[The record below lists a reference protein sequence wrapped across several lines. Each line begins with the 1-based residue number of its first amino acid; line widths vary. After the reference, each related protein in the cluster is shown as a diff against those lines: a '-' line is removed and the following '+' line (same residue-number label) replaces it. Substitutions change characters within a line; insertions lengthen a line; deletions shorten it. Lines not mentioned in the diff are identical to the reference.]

1 MLDHAAGEGNFSRKL
16 MDLLDRVEY
25 RRVES
30 TEDMEEVARI
40 RYKAYK
46 MADILTLKGTTLIDD
61 IDYDSHAYN
70 FGVYFEERLISTV
83 RIHHVTPDHRVS
95 STRSVYPEEID
106 AFLDAGMSLIDP
118 VRFAAD
124 PAIMREMPAIP
135 YFTLRIATM
144 ATDYFNADR
153 VLQLV
158 SPQHSAFYKRVFL
171 ANTIVEPRKNC
182 GKYNIELTLMSTDAN
197 AIRSDL
203 YRRYPFFQSEAF
215 ERRMMFERGPNAGF
229 TPLTILPTA
238 RFASQQSRLAAAS
251 NANQGLMGGSGNG
264 LRNGGGRNGRAG

>member
-1 MLDHAAGEGNFSRKL
+1 MEPATVEGHFSRKL

-25 RRVES
+25 RRVETS
-30 TEDMEEVARI
+30 EDMEEVARI

-46 MADILTLKGTTLIDD
+46 MADILTLNGSTLIDD
-61 IDYDSHAYN
+61 IDFDSHAYV

-95 STRSVYPEEID
+95 STRGVYPEEID
-106 AFLDAGMSLIDP
+106 GFLDAGMSLIDP

-144 ATDYFNADR
+144 ATDFFDADR

-158 SPQHSAFYKRVFL
+158 SPQHAAFYKRVFL
-171 ANTIVEPRKNC
+171 AHTIVEPRKNC
-182 GKYNIELTLMSTDAN
+182 GKYNIELTLMSTDAH
-197 AIRSDL
+197 AIRSGL
-203 YRRYPFFQSEAF
+203 YQRYPFFQSGAV
-215 ERRMMFERGPNAGF
+215 ERRLMFERGPNAGI

-238 RFASQQSRLAAAS
+238 RLVAQQARLRGSMNAA
-251 NANQGLMGGSGNG
+251 L
-264 LRNGGGRNGRAG
+264 GRNAAGPAHG

>member
-1 MLDHAAGEGNFSRKL
+1 MLDQVTGESTFSRKL
-16 MDLLDRVEY
+16 LDLLDRVEY

-30 TEDMEEVARI
+30 SEDMEEVARI

-46 MADILTLKGTTLIDD
+46 MADILTLKGTTLVDD
-61 IDYDSHAYN
+61 IDFDSHAYN

-83 RIHHVTPDHRVS
+83 RIHHVTPDHRIS
-95 STRSVYPEEID
+95 STRGVYPEEID
-106 AFLDAGMSLIDP
+106 AFLDAGLSLIDP

-158 SPQHSAFYKRVFL
+158 SPQHAAFYKRVFL

-197 AIRSDL
+197 AIRSNL
-203 YRRYPFFQSEAF
+203 YARYPFFQSEAV
-215 ERRMMFERGPNAGF
+215 ERRLMFDRSLSLKP

-238 RFASQQSRLAAAS
+238 KLVARHPRFGAAS
-251 NANQGLMGGSGNG
+251 PMPARPRKGTGGMERPS
-264 LRNGGGRNGRAG
+264 